1 MCLTDI
7 SCMRSGLAA
16 YLRACRDHCFPL
28 QDSSAGTSI
37 LIVTG
42 ERLLHSFRSRVA
54 RIGFELT
61 AEKESVETRIE
72 GD

>member
-1 MCLTDI
+1 MCLTGI
-7 SCMRSGLAA
+7 SCMRSVPAA

-28 QDSSAGTSI
+28 QDSSAGTPI
-37 LIVTG
+37 LVVAG
-42 ERLLHSFRSRVA
+42 ERLLHCFRIRVA
-54 RIGFELT
+54 RIGFKLI